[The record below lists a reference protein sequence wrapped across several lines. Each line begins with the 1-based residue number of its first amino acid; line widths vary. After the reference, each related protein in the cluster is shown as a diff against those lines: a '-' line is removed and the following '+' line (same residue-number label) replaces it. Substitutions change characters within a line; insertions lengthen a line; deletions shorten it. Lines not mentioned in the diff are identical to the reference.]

1 MTGWWKYWPAEIRKR
16 LASIP
21 TPLPSCA
28 GSANSLA
35 GKSVYFRILTGALAV
50 ALSLFAIPRGRAQT
64 PSRTAKRTAAKTS
77 SKPAASKKTSA
88 APAIPAKDL
97 LEKQLAQLSRA
108 LRDQP
113 NATTYAALSAFAA
126 RNAKNETG
134 PRAALALGY
143 YDLMRDKPDLAL
155 GWMRKAVGEKLLR
168 EYVLYWQAQ
177 ASLDLGQKEAA
188 LEQFQSVL
196 RDFPNSAIT
205 EQTVTSL
212 AQTALAIGKGGDALA
227 ALDAYPNTSA
237 KPALLLLRA
246 QAHEKISASKA
257 EKPVAA
263 AADYLDLYYRFPLN
277 DEAKVAGQ
285 QIPALQSA
293 LGESFPGVPM
303 QTQIARAEAF
313 YIAKRWREA
322 STEFASLLPK
332 LSGVDHQRADLRI
345 VQCEVEL
352 GGKLDQ
358 LGEISLTDPELDA
371 ERIFSIAQAHRGLKL
386 EAQLLDDVE
395 QLVKRYPQSP
405 WTADALFGAGNFYWV
420 NLDRA
425 RAAEFYRRSLDIS
438 PDGKNAST
446 AEWRL
451 AWTAY
456 LDRKP
461 EAADMLEAYVRRFPM
476 SSYVQDALYWLGRSY
491 ERSGNTEHARNFY
504 LAAANRFPLTYF
516 GAKAAERVRP
526 EPDGI
531 GAWPVNPSEFLLVIP
546 PAPPVPALDQPV
558 LLATDERQ
566 ARARAL
572 SDIAFDSSA
581 ELEYRAAYAATRAPK
596 FLIDAGGAAIAAG
609 HYGAGMAAVRQ
620 AIPQLEARRIADIPN
635 DAWRAA
641 FPLPYELNLRSAA
654 ARNQLDPMLI
664 AGLIRQESAFE
675 SKAMSHAG
683 AIGLMQ
689 VEPKTALKL
698 ARQLKVR
705 YARARLTDPGYN
717 LQLGSRYLAN
727 LIQAFGTPEAALA
740 AYNAG
745 EDRVVQWTA
754 GQNYLETAEFVE
766 SIPFTETREYVQIVI
781 RNSEVYRLVYGPLPA
796 ADQQQTRL
804 SPKDSVKAVA
814 ARPAAP
820 RKSHP
825 AAGTGEPR

>member
-1 MTGWWKYWPAEIRKR
+1 
-16 LASIP
+16 LASTL

-28 GSANSLA
+28 GSAEALA
-35 GKSVYFRILTGALAV
+35 GKTAYFHILAGVVAIALF
-50 ALSLFAIPRGRAQT
+50 LFAVPQARAQA
-64 PSRTAKRTAAKTS
+64 PSSTAK
-77 SKPAASKKTSA
+77 KPATKSSAKSAKPKKPT
-88 APAIPAKDL
+88 APATASGTDL

-108 LRDQP
+108 LRDEP
-113 NATTYAALSAFAA
+113 NATAYAALSAFAA

-134 PRAALALGY
+134 ARAALALGY
-143 YDLMRDKPDLAL
+143 YDLTRDKPDLAL
-155 GWMRKAVGEKLLR
+155 GWMRKAVGDKLLR
-168 EYVLYWQAQ
+168 EYVLYWQGQ
-177 ASLDLGQKEAA
+177 ASLNLGQREAA
-188 LEQFQSVL
+188 LEQFQSIL
-196 RDFPNSAIT
+196 RDFPDSAIT
-205 EQTVTSL
+205 EQTVTAL

-227 ALDAYPNTSA
+227 TLDAYPNTSA

-246 QAHEKISASKA
+246 QAHEKISAAKA

-263 AADYLDLYYRFPLN
+263 AADYLDVYYRFPLN
-277 DEAKVAGQ
+277 DEAKTAGQ

-332 LSGVDHQRADLRI
+332 LSGTDHQRADLRI

-358 LGEISLTDPELDA
+358 LAEISLADPELDA

-386 EAQLLDDVE
+386 ETQLLDDVD
-395 QLVKRYPQSP
+395 QLVKRYPQSS

-438 PDGKNAST
+438 PSGRNAPT

-451 AWTAY
+451 AWIAY

-461 EAADMLEAYVRRFPM
+461 EAADMLESYVRRFPL

-516 GAKAAERVRP
+516 GAKAAERIRP

-531 GAWPVNPSEFLLVIP
+531 GASPVIPADLRLTIP
-546 PAPPVPALDQPV
+546 PAPPLSPLDQPV
-558 LLATDERQ
+558 AAAEERQ
-566 ARARAL
+566 ARAHAL
-572 SDIAFDSSA
+572 TSIAFDSSA
-581 ELEYRAAYAATRAPK
+581 ELEYRAAYATTHAPI
-596 FLIDAGGAAIAAG
+596 FLIDAAGAAIAAG

-620 AIPQLEARRIADIPN
+620 AIPQLEARRIVEIPN

-641 FPLPYELNLRSAA
+641 FPLPYEANLRSAA
-654 ARNQLDPMLI
+654 ARNQVDPMLV

-689 VEPKTALKL
+689 VEPTTALKV
-698 ARQLKVR
+698 AHQLKVR
-705 YARARLTDPGYN
+705 YARTRLTDPGYN

-727 LIQAFGTPEAALA
+727 LIQSFGTPEAALA

-745 EDRVVQWTA
+745 EDHVMQWTA

-781 RNSEVYRLVYGPLPA
+781 RNSEVYRLVYGPSPTT
-796 ADQQQTRL
+796 DQQQTRL
-804 SPKDSVKAVA
+804 SMYGAVKAA
-814 ARPAAP
+814 AAPPPAA
-820 RKSHP
+820 SELP
-825 AAGTGEPR
+825 ADTGEAH

>member
-1 MTGWWKYWPAEIRKR
+1 MSNPAVSQKPEAAAT
-16 LASIP
+16 ASGTDP
-21 TPLPSCA
+21 
-28 GSANSLA
+28 
-35 GKSVYFRILTGALAV
+35 
-50 ALSLFAIPRGRAQT
+50 
-64 PSRTAKRTAAKTS
+64 
-77 SKPAASKKTSA
+77 
-88 APAIPAKDL
+88 
-97 LEKQLAQLSRA
+97 LEKQLAQLSRS
-108 LRDQP
+108 LRDRP

-126 RNAKNETG
+126 RNAKNEIG
-134 PRAALALGY
+134 AHAALALGY
-143 YDLMRDKPDLAL
+143 YDLTREKPDLAL

-177 ASLDLGQKEAA
+177 ASLALGQKEAA
-188 LEQFQSVL
+188 LEQFQSIL
-196 RDFPNSAIT
+196 RDFPDSVMT
-205 EQTVTSL
+205 EQTVTSV
-212 AQTALAIGKGGDALA
+212 AQTALAIGKDADALA
-227 ALDAYPNTSA
+227 ALDAYSSTSA

-246 QAHEKISASKA
+246 QAHERISAAKA
-257 EKPVAA
+257 EKPAAA

-277 DEAKVAGQ
+277 DEAKTAGQ

-332 LSGVDHQRADLRI
+332 LSGTDHQRADLRI

-358 LGEISLTDPELDA
+358 LSEIALTDPELDA

-386 EAQLLDDVE
+386 EAPLLDDVD
-395 QLVKRYPQSP
+395 QLVKRYPQSS

-438 PDGKNAST
+438 PDGKNAPS

-461 EAADMLEAYVRRFPM
+461 EAADMLEAYVRRFPT

-491 ERSGNTEHARNFY
+491 ERSGNPEHARNFY

-531 GAWPVNPSEFLLVIP
+531 GAEPVRAADLQLTIP
-546 PAPPVPALDQPV
+546 PAPPLPALDQPV
-558 LLATDERQ
+558 VQEAEGRQ
-566 ARARAL
+566 ARAHAL

-581 ELEYRAAYAATRAPK
+581 ELEYRGAYTTTHAPK
-596 FLIDAGGAAIAAG
+596 FLIDAAGAAIAAG

-620 AIPQLEARRIADIPN
+620 AIPQLEARRIVEIPG

-641 FPLPYELNLRSAA
+641 FPLPYELNLRGEAT
-654 ARNQLDPMLI
+654 RNQLDPMLV

-689 VEPKTALKL
+689 VEPKTALKV

-745 EDRVVQWTA
+745 EDRVAEWTA

-781 RNSEVYRLVYGPLPA
+781 RNSEVYRQVYGTSPA
-796 ADQQQTRL
+796 AQPQQTRL
-804 SPKDSVKAVA
+804 ARKGAVKTVA
-814 ARPAAP
+814 ARPPAVPAVPAVPSAAEP
-820 RKSHP
+820 QP
-825 AAGTGEPR
+825 AATEEIR

>member
-16 LASIP
+16 LASIL

-28 GSANSLA
+28 GSANALA
-35 GKSVYFRILTGALAV
+35 GKTVYFHILTGVVAV
-50 ALSLFAIPRGRAQT
+50 ALSLFAVPQARAQT
-64 PSRTAKRTAAKTS
+64 PAKPANKPATKSSTKSAAPK
-77 SKPAASKKTSA
+77 KPAAGA
-88 APAIPAKDL
+88 ASGTDF
-97 LEKQLAQLSRA
+97 LEKQLVLLSRT

-113 NATTYAALSAFAA
+113 NATTYSALSALAA

-134 PRAALALGY
+134 ARAALALGY
-143 YDLMRDKPDLAL
+143 YDLTRDKPDLAL
-155 GWMRKAVGEKLLR
+155 GWLRKAVGEKLLR

-177 ASLDLGQKEAA
+177 ASLALGQKEAA
-188 LEQFQSVL
+188 LEQFQSIP
-196 RDFPNSAIT
+196 RDFPASAIA

-212 AQTALAIGKGGDALA
+212 AQTALAMGKSEIAVA
-227 ALDAYPNTSA
+227 ALDAYPNTNV

-246 QAHEKISASKA
+246 QALEKISTAKA

-277 DEAKVAGQ
+277 DEAKTAGQ

-313 YIAKRWREA
+313 YVAKRWREA
-322 STEFASLLPK
+322 STEFAMLLPR
-332 LSGVDHQRADLRI
+332 LSGTDHQRADLRI

-358 LGEISLTDPELDA
+358 LSEISLTDPELDA

-386 EAQLLDDVE
+386 EPRLLEDVE
-395 QLVKRYPQSP
+395 QLVKSYPQSI

-438 PDGKNAST
+438 PDGKNAPI

-451 AWTAY
+451 AWIAY

-461 EAADMLEAYVRRFPM
+461 EAADMLESYVRRFPL

-516 GAKAAERVRP
+516 GAKAADRLRP

-531 GAWPVNPSEFLLVIP
+531 GASPVNPADLLLTIP
-546 PAPPVPALDQPV
+546 PAPPLSPLDQPV
-558 LLATDERQ
+558 AAAEERQ
-566 ARARAL
+566 ARAHAL

-581 ELEYRAAYAATRAPK
+581 ELEYRAAYATTHAPK
-596 FLIDAGGAAIAAG
+596 LLIDAAGAAIAAG

-620 AIPQLEARRIADIPN
+620 AIPQLEARRIADIPD

-641 FPLPYELNLRSAA
+641 FPLPYELNLRSEA
-654 ARNQLDPMLI
+654 ARNQLDPMLV

-689 VEPKTALKL
+689 VEPKTAVKL

-705 YARARLTDPGYN
+705 YARTRLTDPGYN

-727 LIQAFGTPEAALA
+727 LIQVFGTPEAALA

-781 RNSEVYRLVYGPLPA
+781 RNSEVYRLVYGPFPSGDRQRA
-796 ADQQQTRL
+796 RL
-804 SPKDSVKAVA
+804 SLKGSVKAVA
-814 ARPAAP
+814 ARPPAASDTP
-820 RKSHP
+820 L
-825 AAGTGEPR
+825 AGTGETR

>member
-1 MTGWWKYWPAEIRKR
+1 

-21 TPLPSCA
+21 TRLPSCA
-28 GSANSLA
+28 GSAKALA
-35 GKSVYFRILTGALAV
+35 GKSVCFHILTGVAAV
-50 ALSLFAIPRGRAQT
+50 ALLVCAAPRASAQT
-64 PSRTAKRTAAKTS
+64 PAPPAKKHSSRSSTNSAAAK
-77 SKPAASKKTSA
+77 KPEAAAASTA
-88 APAIPAKDL
+88 DL
-97 LEKQLAQLSRA
+97 LEKQLAQLARA
-108 LRDQP
+108 LRDNP
-113 NATTYAALSAFAA
+113 NATTYSALSAFAS

-134 PRAALALGY
+134 TRAALALGY
-143 YDLMRDKPDLAL
+143 YDLTRDKPDLSL

-177 ASLDLGQKEAA
+177 ASLALGQKEAA
-188 LEQFQSVL
+188 LEQLQSIQ
-196 RDFPNSAIT
+196 RDFPNSAMT
-205 EQTVTSL
+205 DLTVSSL
-212 AQTALAIGKGGDALA
+212 AQTALEIGKSEAALA
-227 ALDAYPNTSA
+227 ALEADSNTSA

-246 QAHEKISASKA
+246 QAHEKISAAKT
-257 EKPVAA
+257 EKPFAA

-277 DEAKVAGQ
+277 DEAKAAGQ
-285 QIPALQSA
+285 QIPALQSS
-293 LGESFPGVPM
+293 LGESFPGVPL

-332 LSGVDHQRADLRI
+332 LTGAEHQRADLRI

-358 LGEISLTDPELDA
+358 LSEISLTDPELDA

-386 EAQLLDDVE
+386 EAELLDDVD
-395 QLVKRYPQSP
+395 QLVKRYPQSS

-438 PDGKNAST
+438 QDGKNAFI

-461 EAADMLEAYVRRFPM
+461 EAADMLEAYVRRYPV

-491 ERSGNTEHARNFY
+491 ERSGNTGLARSFY
-504 LAAANRFPLTYF
+504 LADANRFPLTYF

-531 GAWPVNPSEFLLVIP
+531 GDSPVDIAESVFVIP
-546 PAPPVPALDQPV
+546 AAPPVPALDQPV
-558 LLATDERQ
+558 LAAAEERQ
-566 ARARAL
+566 ARAHAL

-581 ELEYRAAYAATRAPK
+581 ELEYRAAYAATHAPK

-620 AIPQLEARRIADIPN
+620 AIPQLEARRIADVPY

-641 FPLPYELNLRSAA
+641 FPLPYELNLRSEA
-654 ARNQLDPMLI
+654 ARNQLDPMLV

-689 VEPKTALKL
+689 VEPTTALKV

-745 EDRVVQWTA
+745 EDHVVMWTT
-754 GQNYLETAEFVE
+754 GQNYLETGEFVE

-781 RNSEVYRLVYGPLPA
+781 RNSDVYRQVYGPSPSG
-796 ADQQQTRL
+796 DRHETRV
-804 SPKDSVKAVA
+804 SKKVSVKTVA
-814 ARPAAP
+814 AHPGAA
-820 RKSHP
+820 RKSRP
-825 AAGTGEPR
+825 AGTGESR

>member
-1 MTGWWKYWPAEIRKR
+1 M
-16 LASIP
+16 ASIP

-28 GSANSLA
+28 DSAEALA
-35 GKSVYFRILTGALAV
+35 GKTVYFHMLTGVVAV
-50 ALSLFAIPRGRAQT
+50 ALSLFAVPQTRAQT
-64 PSRTAKRTAAKTS
+64 AAKPAKKPATKSSTKSTTPKKPTAAA
-77 SKPAASKKTSA
+77 AASGA
-88 APAIPAKDL
+88 DL
-97 LEKQLAQLSRA
+97 AGKQLAQLSRA

-126 RNAKNETG
+126 RYAKNETG
-134 PRAALALGY
+134 ARAALALGY
-143 YDLMRDKPDLAL
+143 YDLARDKPDLAL
-155 GWMRKAVGEKLLR
+155 GWLRKAVGDKLLR

-177 ASLDLGQKEAA
+177 ASLALGQKEAA
-188 LEQFQSVL
+188 LEQLQSIL
-196 RDFPNSAIT
+196 RDFPGSATT
-205 EQTVTSL
+205 ELTVTSL
-212 AQTALAIGKGGDALA
+212 AQTALAIGKGEDALA

-246 QAHEKISASKA
+246 QAHEKVSAAKA

-277 DEAKVAGQ
+277 DEAKTAGQ

-322 STEFASLLPK
+322 STEFANLLPK
-332 LSGVDHQRADLRI
+332 LSGTDHQRADLRI

-358 LGEISLTDPELDA
+358 LSEISLTDPELDA
-371 ERIFSIAQAHRGLKL
+371 ERIFSIAQAHRGQKR

-395 QLVKRYPQSP
+395 QLVKHYPQSS

-425 RAAEFYRRSLDIS
+425 RAAEFYRRSLAIS
-438 PDGKNAST
+438 PDGKNAPT

-456 LDRKP
+456 LERKP
-461 EAADMLEAYVRRFPM
+461 EAADMLESYVRRFPM

-491 ERSGNTEHARNFY
+491 ERSGNTQHARNFY

-531 GAWPVNPSEFLLVIP
+531 GVSPVNPADLLLTIP
-546 PAPPVPALDQPV
+546 PAPPLPALDQPV
-558 LLATDERQ
+558 VAAVEERQ
-566 ARARAL
+566 ARAHAL

-581 ELEYRAAYAATRAPK
+581 ELEYRAAYATTRAPK
-596 FLIDAGGAAIAAG
+596 FLIDAAGAAIAAG

-620 AIPQLEARRIADIPN
+620 AIPQLEARRIADVPN

-654 ARNQLDPMLI
+654 ARNQLDPMLV

-675 SKAMSHAG
+675 SKAMSRVG

-689 VEPKTALKL
+689 VMPKTALKL

-727 LIQAFGTPEAALA
+727 LLQTFGTPEAALA

-745 EDRVVQWTA
+745 EDRVVEWTT

-781 RNSEVYRLVYGPLPA
+781 RNSEAYRQVYGPFSSGNR
-796 ADQQQTRL
+796 QQTSL
-804 SPKDSVKAVA
+804 SLNGSVKAEA
-814 ARPAAP
+814 ARPAAASETQP
-820 RKSHP
+820 
-825 AAGTGEPR
+825 AGTGEIR

>member
-1 MTGWWKYWPAEIRKR
+1 MTLRKLTKNTVAASNLFSRIQWTTFMTGWWKYWAAEIRKR

-28 GSANSLA
+28 GSAKALD
-35 GKSVYFRILTGALAV
+35 GKTVYFHIFAGVVAV
-50 ALSLFAIPRGRAQT
+50 ALSLFAVSPARAQT
-64 PSRTAKRTAAKTS
+64 AATHTK
-77 SKPAASKKTSA
+77 KPATKSSTKSA
-88 APAIPAKDL
+88 ALKKAANASGSPGADL
-97 LEKQLAQLSRA
+97 LERQLAQLSRA

-113 NATTYAALSAFAA
+113 NATTYSALSALAA

-134 PRAALALGY
+134 ARAALALGY
-143 YDLMRDKPDLAL
+143 YDLTRDKPDLAL

-177 ASLDLGQKEAA
+177 DSLALGQKEAA

-196 RDFPNSAIT
+196 RDFPDSAMT

-212 AQTALAIGKGGDALA
+212 AQTAVAIGKSGDALA

-246 QAHEKISASKA
+246 QAHEKISAAKA
-257 EKPVAA
+257 EKPTAA
-263 AADYLDLYYRFPLN
+263 ATDYLDLYYRFPLN
-277 DEAKVAGQ
+277 DEAKTAGQ

-303 QTQIARAEAF
+303 QTQMARAEAF
-313 YIAKRWREA
+313 YMAKRWRDA

-332 LSGVDHQRADLRI
+332 LSGTDHQRADLRI

-352 GGKLDQ
+352 GGKLEQ
-358 LGEISLTDPELDA
+358 LSEISLADPELDA

-386 EAQLLDDVE
+386 EAPLLDDVE
-395 QLVKRYPQSP
+395 QLVKRYPQSS
-405 WTADALFGAGNFYWV
+405 WTAEALFGAGNFYWV
-420 NLDRA
+420 NMDRA
-425 RAAEFYRRSLDIS
+425 RAAEFYRRSLEIS

-451 AWTAY
+451 AWIAY

-461 EAADMLEAYVRRFPM
+461 EAADMLEAYVRRYPL

-491 ERSGNTEHARNFY
+491 ERSGNTEHARDFY

-526 EPDGI
+526 EPEGI
-531 GAWPVNPSEFLLVIP
+531 GASPVIPADLRLIIP
-546 PAPPVPALDQPV
+546 PAPPVPPLDQPV
-558 LLATDERQ
+558 GQATEERQ

-581 ELEYRAAYAATRAPK
+581 ELEYRAAYATAHAPK
-596 FLIDAGGAAIAAG
+596 FLIDAAGAAIAAG

-641 FPLPYELNLRSAA
+641 FP
-654 ARNQLDPMLI
+654 Q
-664 AGLIRQESAFE
+664 
-675 SKAMSHAG
+675 
-683 AIGLMQ
+683 
-689 VEPKTALKL
+689 
-698 ARQLKVR
+698 
-705 YARARLTDPGYN
+705 
-717 LQLGSRYLAN
+717 
-727 LIQAFGTPEAALA
+727 
-740 AYNAG
+740 
-745 EDRVVQWTA
+745 
-754 GQNYLETAEFVE
+754 
-766 SIPFTETREYVQIVI
+766 
-781 RNSEVYRLVYGPLPA
+781 
-796 ADQQQTRL
+796 
-804 SPKDSVKAVA
+804 
-814 ARPAAP
+814 
-820 RKSHP
+820 
-825 AAGTGEPR
+825 

>member
-1 MTGWWKYWPAEIRKR
+1 MNAA
-16 LASIP
+16 AS
-21 TPLPSCA
+21 
-28 GSANSLA
+28 
-35 GKSVYFRILTGALAV
+35 R
-50 ALSLFAIPRGRAQT
+50 
-64 PSRTAKRTAAKTS
+64 
-77 SKPAASKKTSA
+77 KPAAA
-88 APAIPAKDL
+88 AVSTADL
-97 LEKQLAQLSRA
+97 LEKQLAQLARA
-108 LRDQP
+108 LRDNP
-113 NATTYAALSAFAA
+113 NATTYSALSAFAS

-134 PRAALALGY
+134 ARAALALGY
-143 YDLMRDKPDLAL
+143 YDLTRDKPDLSL

-177 ASLDLGQKEAA
+177 ASLALGQKEAA
-188 LEQFQSVL
+188 LEQLQSIQ
-196 RDFPNSAIT
+196 RDFPDSAMT
-205 EQTVTSL
+205 ELTVSSL
-212 AQTALAIGKGGDALA
+212 AQTALEIGKGEVALA
-227 ALDAYPNTSA
+227 ALDTYPNTNA

-246 QAHEKISASKA
+246 QAHEKISAAKT
-257 EKPVAA
+257 EKPFAA

-277 DEAKVAGQ
+277 DESKAAGQ
-285 QIPALQSA
+285 QIPALHSS
-293 LGESFPGVPM
+293 LGESFPGVPV

-313 YIAKRWREA
+313 YIAKRWRDA

-332 LSGVDHQRADLRI
+332 LSGADHQRADLRI

-352 GGKLDQ
+352 GGKLEQ
-358 LGEISLTDPELDA
+358 LSEISLTDPELDA
-371 ERIFSIAQAHRGLKL
+371 ERIFSVAQAHRGLKL
-386 EAQLLDDVE
+386 EAELLDDVD
-395 QLVKRYPQSP
+395 QLVKRYPQSS

-438 PDGKNAST
+438 QDGKNAFI

-461 EAADMLEAYVRRFPM
+461 EAADMLEAYVRRYPM

-491 ERSGNTEHARNFY
+491 ERSGNTGLARSFY
-504 LAAANRFPLTYF
+504 LADANRFPLTYF

-531 GAWPVNPSEFLLVIP
+531 GDSPVDIAESVSVIP
-546 PAPPVPALDQPV
+546 AAPPVPSLDQPV
-558 LLATDERQ
+558 LAAAEERQ

-581 ELEYRAAYAATRAPK
+581 ELEYRAAYAATHAPK

-620 AIPQLEARRIADIPN
+620 AIPQLEARRIADVPY

-641 FPLPYELNLRSAA
+641 FPLPYELNLRSEAV
-654 ARNQLDPMLI
+654 RNQLDPMLV

-689 VEPKTALKL
+689 VEPTTALKV

-727 LIQAFGTPEAALA
+727 LIQSFGTPEAALA

-745 EDRVVQWTA
+745 EDRVAEWTA

-781 RNSEVYRLVYGPLPA
+781 RNADVYRSVYGPA
-796 ADQQQTRL
+796 AAANLQQTRV
-804 SPKDSVKAVA
+804 SKKASMKTVA
-814 ARPAAP
+814 ARPAAAREP
-820 RKSHP
+820 RP
-825 AAGTGEPR
+825 AGTGETR

>member
-1 MTGWWKYWPAEIRKR
+1 M
-16 LASIP
+16 ASIP

-28 GSANSLA
+28 GSAKALA
-35 GKSVYFRILTGALAV
+35 GKSVCFHILTVVAAV
-50 ALSLFAIPRGRAQT
+50 ALFVCAAPRASAQT
-64 PSRTAKRTAAKTS
+64 PAHSSKKHAPRSSTNSAAS
-77 SKPAASKKTSA
+77 GKPAAA
-88 APAIPAKDL
+88 AAAAGGDL

-108 LRDQP
+108 LRDNP
-113 NATTYAALSAFAA
+113 NATTYSALAAFAS

-134 PRAALALGY
+134 ARAALALGY
-143 YDLMRDKPDLAL
+143 YDITRDRADLSL

-177 ASLDLGQKEAA
+177 ASLALGQKEAA
-188 LEQFQSVL
+188 LEQLQSIQ
-196 RDFPNSAIT
+196 RDFPNSAMT
-205 EQTVTSL
+205 ELTVTSL
-212 AQTALAIGKGGDALA
+212 AQTALEIGKGEAALA
-227 ALDAYPNTSA
+227 ALDAYPNTNA
-237 KPALLLLRA
+237 KAPLLLLRA
-246 QAHEKISASKA
+246 QAREKVSAAKG
-257 EKPVAA
+257 EKPFAA

-277 DEAKVAGQ
+277 DEAKAAGQ

-293 LGESFPGVPM
+293 LGESFPGVPL

-313 YIAKRWREA
+313 YVAKRWREA
-322 STEFASLLPK
+322 STEFAGLLPK

-352 GGKLDQ
+352 GGRLEQ
-358 LGEISLTDPELDA
+358 LNEISLTDPELDA
-371 ERIFSIAQAHRGLKL
+371 ERIFSMEQAHRTQKL
-386 EAQLLDDVE
+386 EAQLLDDVD
-395 QLVKRYPQSP
+395 QLVKRYPQSS

-425 RAAEFYRRSLDIS
+425 RAAEFYRRSLAIS
-438 PDGKNAST
+438 PDGKNAFI

-461 EAADMLEAYVRRFPM
+461 EAADMLEAYVRRYPM

-491 ERSGNTEHARNFY
+491 ERSGNPGLARSFY
-504 LAAANRFPLTYF
+504 LADANRFPLTYF

-531 GAWPVNPSEFLLVIP
+531 GDSPVNIAESVSVIP

-558 LLATDERQ
+558 LAAAEERQ

-620 AIPQLEARRIADIPN
+620 AIPQLEARRITDIPY

-641 FPLPYELNLRSAA
+641 FPLPYELNLRSEA

-675 SKAMSHAG
+675 SKALSHAG
-683 AIGLMQ
+683 AVGLMQ
-689 VEPKTALKL
+689 VEPKTALKV
-698 ARQLKVR
+698 AHQLRVR
-705 YARARLTDPGYN
+705 YARTRLTDPGYN

-727 LIQAFGTPEAALA
+727 LIQSFGTPEAALA

-745 EDRVVQWTA
+745 EDHVMQWTT

-781 RNSEVYRLVYGPLPA
+781 RNSAVYRQVYGPSPSVDRQRA
-796 ADQQQTRL
+796 RL
-804 SPKDSVKAVA
+804 AKKASVKNVA
-814 ARPAAP
+814 A
-820 RKSHP
+820 HP
-825 AAGTGEPR
+825 AARGKSNPAATGETR

>member
-1 MTGWWKYWPAEIRKR
+1 MKSSTK
-16 LASIP
+16 S
-21 TPLPSCA
+21 
-28 GSANSLA
+28 SARSA
-35 GKSVYFRILTGALAV
+35 AAV
-50 ALSLFAIPRGRAQT
+50 ATGT
-64 PSRTAKRTAAKTS
+64 E
-77 SKPAASKKTSA
+77 
-88 APAIPAKDL
+88 L
-97 LEKQLAQLSRA
+97 LEKQLAQLSHA
-108 LRDQP
+108 LRDSP
-113 NATTYAALSAFAA
+113 NATAYAALSAFAA
-126 RNAKNETG
+126 RNSKNETG
-134 PRAALALGY
+134 ARAALALGY
-143 YDLMRDKPDLAL
+143 YDLTREKPDLAL
-155 GWMRKAVGEKLLR
+155 GWLRKTVGEKLLR

-177 ASLDLGQKEAA
+177 ASIALGQKEAA
-188 LEQFQSVL
+188 LEQLQSIL

-212 AQTALAIGKGGDALA
+212 AQTAVAIGKSGDALA

-246 QAHEKISASKA
+246 QAHEKIAAAKG
-257 EKPVAA
+257 EKPTAA

-277 DEAKVAGQ
+277 DEAKVAAQ

-303 QTQIARAEAF
+303 QTQMARAEAF
-313 YIAKRWREA
+313 YLAKRWREA
-322 STEFASLLPK
+322 STEYAGLLPK

-358 LGEISLTDPELDA
+358 LGEIPLTDPELDA

-386 EAQLLDDVE
+386 EPQLLDDVD
-395 QLVKRYPQSP
+395 QLVKRYPHSP

-420 NLDRA
+420 NLDREH
-425 RAAEFYRRSLDIS
+425 AADFYRRSLDVS
-438 PDGKNAST
+438 PDEKNAGS

-456 LDRKP
+456 LERKP
-461 EAADMLEAYVRRFPM
+461 EAADMMEAYVRRFPLG
-476 SSYVQDALYWLGRSY
+476 SYVQDALFWLGRSY

-516 GAKAAERVRP
+516 GAKASQRLRP

-531 GAWPVNPSEFLLVIP
+531 GDSPVRAADLQLTIP
-546 PAPPVPALDQPV
+546 AAPPVPPLDEPV
-558 LLATDERQ
+558 VAAAEERQ
-566 ARARAL
+566 ARGRAL

-581 ELEYRAAYAATRAPK
+581 ELEYRAAYAMTRSPK
-596 FLIDAGGAAIAAG
+596 FLIDAAGAAIAAG

-654 ARNQLDPMLI
+654 ARNQLDPMLV

-689 VEPKTALKL
+689 VEPATALKL

-727 LIQAFGTPEAALA
+727 LIQSFGTPEAALA

-745 EDRVVQWTA
+745 EDHVMEWTT

-781 RNSEVYRLVYGPLPA
+781 RNSDVYRQVYGPSPSAPA
-796 ADQQQTRL
+796 SGDQRQTRL
-804 SPKDSVKAVA
+804 SRKTALKAA
-814 ARPAAP
+814 TARPAAAP
-820 RKSHP
+820 AVPWLP
-825 AAGTGEPR
+825 AAPPLPPLPGASEPQPTSTDEIR

>member
-1 MTGWWKYWPAEIRKR
+1 MAN
-16 LASIP
+16 IP
-21 TPLPSCA
+21 TRLPSCA
-28 GSANSLA
+28 GSAKALA
-35 GKSVYFRILTGALAV
+35 GKSVCFHIIAGVVAVTLFVCGAPV
-50 ALSLFAIPRGRAQT
+50 MSAQT
-64 PSRTAKRTAAKTS
+64 PAPSAKKHASRS
-77 SKPAASKKTSA
+77 STNSAASKKPPA
-88 APAIPAKDL
+88 AAAAVSGADL
-97 LEKQLAQLSRA
+97 LEKQLAQLSRT
-108 LRDQP
+108 LRDNP
-113 NATTYAALSAFAA
+113 NATTYAALSAFAS

-134 PRAALALGY
+134 ARAALALGY
-143 YDLMRDKPDLAL
+143 YDLTRDMPDLSL
-155 GWMRKAVGEKLLR
+155 GWLRKAVGEKLLR
-168 EYVLYWQAQ
+168 EYVVYWQAQ
-177 ASLDLGQKEAA
+177 DSLALGQKEAA
-188 LEQFQSVL
+188 LEQLQSIQ
-196 RDFPNSAIT
+196 RDFPNSAMT
-205 EQTVTSL
+205 ELTVTSL
-212 AQTALAIGKGGDALA
+212 AQTALEIGKSEAALA
-227 ALDAYPNTSA
+227 ALDAYPNTNA

-246 QAHEKISASKA
+246 QAREKISAAKA
-257 EKPVAA
+257 EKPFAA

-293 LGESFPGVPM
+293 LGESFPGVPL

-322 STEFASLLPK
+322 STEFANLLPK

-345 VQCEVEL
+345 VQCDVES
-352 GGKLDQ
+352 GGRLEQ
-358 LGEISLTDPELDA
+358 LSEISLTDPELDA
-371 ERIFSIAQAHRGLKL
+371 ERIFSMEQAHRTQKL
-386 EAQLLDDVE
+386 EAQLLDDVD
-395 QLVKRYPQSP
+395 QLVKRYPQSS

-438 PDGKNAST
+438 PDGKNAFI

-461 EAADMLEAYVRRFPM
+461 EAADMLEAYVRRYPM

-491 ERSGNTEHARNFY
+491 ERSGNLGLARSFY
-504 LAAANRFPLTYF
+504 LADANRFPLTYF
-516 GAKAAERVRP
+516 GAKAAGRVRP

-531 GAWPVNPSEFLLVIP
+531 GDSPVDTAESISMIP
-546 PAPPVPALDQPV
+546 AAPPVPALDQPV
-558 LLATDERQ
+558 LAAAEERQ

-581 ELEYRAAYAATRAPK
+581 ELEYRAAYAATHAPK

-620 AIPQLEARRIADIPN
+620 AIPQLEARRIADVPY

-641 FPLPYELNLRSAA
+641 FPLPYELNLRSEA
-654 ARNQLDPMLI
+654 ARNQLDPMLV

-675 SKAMSHAG
+675 SKALSHAG

-689 VEPKTALKL
+689 VEPKTALKM
-698 ARQLKVR
+698 ARQLRVR
-705 YARARLTDPGYN
+705 YARTRLTDPGYN

-727 LIQAFGTPEAALA
+727 LIQSFGTPEAALA

-745 EDRVVQWTA
+745 EDHVVQWTT

-781 RNSEVYRLVYGPLPA
+781 RNSEVYRQVYGASPSPDRQRARLSKKVSVKTVAAHPA
-796 ADQQQTRL
+796 AA
-804 SPKDSVKAVA
+804 S
-814 ARPAAP
+814 
-820 RKSHP
+820 KSHP
-825 AAGTGEPR
+825 AATGENR

>member
-1 MTGWWKYWPAEIRKR
+1 M
-16 LASIP
+16 
-21 TPLPSCA
+21 
-28 GSANSLA
+28 
-35 GKSVYFRILTGALAV
+35 
-50 ALSLFAIPRGRAQT
+50 ALSLFAVPQARAQ
-64 PSRTAKRTAAKTS
+64 
-77 SKPAASKKTSA
+77 
-88 APAIPAKDL
+88 IPAKTARKSAKKSATKRAAPKKPSTAAAISGADL

-113 NATTYAALSAFAA
+113 NATTYAALSALAA
-126 RNAKNETG
+126 RNAKSETSA
-134 PRAALALGY
+134 RAALALGY

-155 GWMRKAVGEKLLR
+155 GWLRKATGDKLLR

-177 ASLDLGQKEAA
+177 DSLDLGQKEAA
-188 LEQFQSVL
+188 LEQFQSIL
-196 RDFPNSAIT
+196 RDFPDSAMT
-205 EQTVTSL
+205 ELTVTAL
-212 AQTALAIGKGGDALA
+212 AQTALTIGKGGEALA
-227 ALDAYPNTSA
+227 ALDADPNTGA

-246 QAHEKISASKA
+246 QAHEKISATKA

-277 DEAKVAGQ
+277 DEAKEAALR
-285 QIPALQSA
+285 IPALQSA
-293 LGESFPGVPM
+293 LGESFPGVPL

-313 YIAKRWREA
+313 YVAKRWREA

-332 LSGVDHQRADLRI
+332 LSGTDHQRADLRI

-358 LGEISLTDPELDA
+358 LAEISIADPELDA

-386 EAQLLDDVE
+386 EAQLLDDVD
-395 QLVKRYPQSP
+395 QLVKRYPQSS

-438 PDGKNAST
+438 PDGRNAST

-451 AWTAY
+451 AWIAY

-461 EAADMLEAYVRRFPM
+461 EAADMLEAYVRRFPL

-491 ERSGNTEHARNFY
+491 ERSGNPEHARNFY

-531 GAWPVNPSEFLLVIP
+531 GASPVIPGDLRLTIP
-546 PAPPVPALDQPV
+546 PAPPLPPLDQPV
-558 LLATDERQ
+558 ETATEERQ

-572 SDIAFDSSA
+572 SDIAFDASA
-581 ELEYRAAYAATRAPK
+581 ELEYRAAYATTHAPK
-596 FLIDAGGAAIAAG
+596 FLLDAAGAAIAAG

-635 DAWRAA
+635 DAWRSA

-654 ARNQLDPMLI
+654 ASNQLDPMLV

-689 VEPKTALKL
+689 VEPTTASKV

-705 YARARLTDPGYN
+705 YARTRLTDPGYN
-717 LQLGSRYLAN
+717 LMLGSRYLAN

-745 EDRVVQWTA
+745 EDRVGQWTA

-781 RNSEVYRLVYGPLPA
+781 RNSEVYRIVYGPPRA

-804 SPKDSVKAVA
+804 PVNGPAKTVTAPPSA
-814 ARPAAP
+814 ASETPEE
-820 RKSHP
+820 
-825 AAGTGEPR
+825 TGEVH

>member
-1 MTGWWKYWPAEIRKR
+1 MT
-16 LASIP
+16 LA
-21 TPLPSCA
+21 
-28 GSANSLA
+28 
-35 GKSVYFRILTGALAV
+35 
-50 ALSLFAIPRGRAQT
+50 RAQT
-64 PSRTAKRTAAKTS
+64 PGKPARKSAAKS
-77 SKPAASKKTSA
+77 STRAAAPKKPTSA
-88 APAIPAKDL
+88 AAASATEL

-113 NATTYAALSAFAA
+113 NATTYAALSGFAT
-126 RNAKNETG
+126 RNAKNEIG
-134 PRAALALGY
+134 ARAALALGY

-155 GWMRKAVGEKLLR
+155 GWLRKAVSEKLLR

-177 ASLDLGQKEAA
+177 ASLALGQKEAA
-188 LEQFQSVL
+188 LEQLQSIL
-196 RDFPNSAIT
+196 RDFPDGAMT
-205 EQTVTSL
+205 ELTVTSL
-212 AQTALAIGKGGDALA
+212 AQTALAIGKGEDALA
-227 ALDAYPNTSA
+227 ALNSFPSTST

-246 QAHEKISASKA
+246 QAHEKISAAKGEKA
-257 EKPVAA
+257 LAA
-263 AADYLDLYYRFPLN
+263 ATDYVDLYYRFPLN

-285 QIPALQSA
+285 QIPALQAA
-293 LGESFPGVPM
+293 LGESFPGVPL

-313 YIAKRWREA
+313 YIARRWREA
-322 STEFASLLPK
+322 ATEFASLLPK
-332 LSGVDHQRADLRI
+332 LSGTDHQRADLRI
-345 VQCEVEL
+345 VQCEVES
-352 GGKLDQ
+352 GGKLEQ
-358 LGEISLTDPELDA
+358 LSEISLSDPELDA
-371 ERIFSIAQAHRGLKL
+371 ERTFSLEQAHRTQKL
-386 EAQLLDDVE
+386 EAQLLADIN
-395 QLVKRYPQSP
+395 QLVTQYPQSL

-425 RAAEFYRRSLDIS
+425 RAAEFYRRSLEIS
-438 PDGKNAST
+438 PDGKNAPT

-461 EAADMLEAYVRRFPM
+461 EAADMLEAYIRRFPL

-491 ERSGNTEHARNFY
+491 ERSGNMEHARSFY

-531 GAWPVNPSEFLLVIP
+531 GDSPVNPAEFLSLVP
-546 PAPPVPALDQPV
+546 PAPALPSLDQPV
-558 LLATDERQ
+558 MQATDERL

-581 ELEYRAAYAATRAPK
+581 ELEYRAAYATTRAPK
-596 FLIDAGGAAIAAG
+596 FLIDAAGAAIAAG

-635 DAWRAA
+635 EAWRAA

-654 ARNQLDPMLI
+654 TRNQLDPMLV

-683 AIGLMQ
+683 AMGLMQ
-689 VEPKTALKL
+689 VMPKTALKL

-727 LIQAFGTPEAALA
+727 LIQSFGTPEAALA

-745 EDRVVQWTA
+745 EDRVAEWTT
-754 GQNYLETAEFVE
+754 GQSYLETGEFVE

-781 RNSEVYRLVYGPLPA
+781 RNSEVYRLIYAPSPPG
-796 ADQQQTRL
+796 DRQQTHL
-804 SPKDSVKAVA
+804 SKNASTKTAA
-814 ARPAAP
+814 ARPASASP
-820 RKSHP
+820 TP
-825 AAGTGEPR
+825 ADTGEVH